1 LEDVMNLLA
10 GLVAVAIALQVLTL
24 TQGRTIMA
32 LIDDMR
38 AEVATIKTTL
48 SELAADVDDLL
59 TRIGEPG
66 TTITQADVDDLKS
79 VAASLR
85 ATADKH
91 TPPPSA

>member
-1 LEDVMNLLA
+1 VMNLLA

-24 TQGRTIMA
+24 NQGRTIMA

-38 AEVATIKTTL
+38 SEVETIKTTL
-48 SELAADVDDLL
+48 GELAADVDDLL

-79 VAASLR
+79 VSAALR
-85 ATADKH
+85 STADKH
-91 TPPPSA
+91 TPPTA